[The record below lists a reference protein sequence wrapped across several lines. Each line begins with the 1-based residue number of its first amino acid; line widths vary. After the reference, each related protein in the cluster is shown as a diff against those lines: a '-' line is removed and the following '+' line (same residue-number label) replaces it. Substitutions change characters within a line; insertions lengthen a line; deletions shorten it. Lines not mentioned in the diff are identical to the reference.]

1 MTGWGKPHP
10 QRRTS
15 MKIKEITIFTR
26 NGLETLDRKTFIEN
40 LDLGIYDGDKLEIV
54 ETKR

>member
-1 MTGWGKPHP
+1 
-10 QRRTS
+10 

-40 LDLGIYDGDKLEIV
+40 IDLGIYDGEKLEIV
-54 ETKR
+54 AVTR